1 MVASFCPPAASRPTL
16 WIGNAEHDELRL
28 ARSRLQPTLAR
39 WQTPLHTFATPAEAA
54 RAADSDPTTP
64 RLAILATDYPARWTI
79 DDALQ
84 LSLAWP
90 LMPIVAVA
98 SSLVD
103 GRRRSGPALPGI
115 EDIAWYD
122 LPGRVETWLVSWEAG
137 RTGTLSTP
145 TTARRDDRLLGI
157 MPVGLRAPL
166 TVSVVASTPLDADGI
181 AALVPVAGGTVTTTR
196 CGRPALDEAAS
207 ALVWDVGSLT
217 ADSLGWLGILA
228 ANRPQLAI
236 IVVESFPRGDSVQ
249 AALDAGAAAVLGKPL
264 SIEALMG
271 TLHRLVPVADGLG
284 EPRPHC

>member
-1 MVASFCPPAASRPTL
+1 MVAPFCPPSTSRPAL
-16 WIGNAEHDELRL
+16 WIGGDDTDELRL
-28 ARSRLQPTLAR
+28 ARSRLEPTLAR

-54 RAADSDPTTP
+54 RAATCDPTTP
-64 RLAILATDYPARWTI
+64 RLAILATDHPARWSI

-137 RTGTLSTP
+137 RAGTLTTP
-145 TTARRDDRLLGI
+145 TTTRRDERLLGI
-157 MPVGLRAPL
+157 MPADPQEPL
-166 TVSVVASTPLDADGI
+166 TVSVVASTPMDADGI
-181 AALVPVAGGTVTTTR
+181 AALVPVAGGVVTTTR
-196 CGRPALDEAAS
+196 CGRPALDEAAA

-236 IVVESFPRGDSVQ
+236 IVIESFPRGDSVQ
-249 AALDAGAAAVLGKPL
+249 AALDAGAIAVLGKPL
-264 SIEALMG
+264 SIEALLG
-271 TLHRLVPVADGLG
+271 SLHRLIPVADGLG